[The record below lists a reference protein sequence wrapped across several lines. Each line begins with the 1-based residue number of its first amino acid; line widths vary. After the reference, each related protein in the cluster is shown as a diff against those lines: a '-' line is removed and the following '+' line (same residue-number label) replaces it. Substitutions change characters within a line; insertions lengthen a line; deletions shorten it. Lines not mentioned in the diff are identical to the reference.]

1 MLGKKLR
8 GISQF
13 SNILYQ
19 QKCKFHSFPSSSSS
33 SSSCQQLQLR
43 PFASMSH
50 GLSASDPEHKSLGIS
65 RTLFNYV
72 KQHGVRLGDVFDRLR
87 DRTREATGTRL
98 VMQISKDEA
107 QLLNFLVGLL
117 GAKKVIEVGTF
128 TGYSAMAMAL
138 ALPEEGKL
146 VACDVSEEYT
156 NIGKPFWQEAGV
168 ADKIDLRLA
177 PATET
182 LAALEN
188 DSSEAGTYDLVFIDA
203 DKGNYDNY
211 YESALKL
218 LRVGGVIAIDNTL
231 WAGDVADPDKVAAD
245 ASTRAIHELNV
256 KLHAD
261 QRVDLVLLP
270 LSDGVTL
277 CRKL

>member
-1 MLGKKLR
+1 
-8 GISQF
+8 
-13 SNILYQ
+13 
-19 QKCKFHSFPSSSSS
+19 
-33 SSSCQQLQLR
+33 
-43 PFASMSH
+43 MSH